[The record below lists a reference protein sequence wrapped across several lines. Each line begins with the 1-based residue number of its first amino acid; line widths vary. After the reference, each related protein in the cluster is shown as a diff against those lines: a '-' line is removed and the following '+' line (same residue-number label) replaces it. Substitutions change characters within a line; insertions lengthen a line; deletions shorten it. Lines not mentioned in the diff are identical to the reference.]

1 MLYAH
6 FGGSHP
12 VVDLR
17 LPTSDFITTETP
29 KQVLSW
35 QFCKI
40 LQKHL
45 FKEQIRV
52 AASDSLGHFCI
63 FLSST
68 RECKF
73 PYTENLKMG
82 NLIFKPYKM
91 ITRVKKKLVS
101 IH

>member
-12 VVDLR
+12 LVDLR

-40 LQKHL
+40 LQEHL
-45 FKEQIRV
+45 FKEQIRA

-82 NLIFKPYKM
+82 NLIFKP
-91 ITRVKKKLVS
+91 ILQQL
-101 IH
+101 